1 MEGDLLMKEKDRKR
15 LHVILQ
21 VLEKK
26 LKQKEAAELL
36 KISLRQIKRV
46 CRRVRSEGDG
56 GVVHRNRA
64 RKSNRCIAASLK
76 EKTLKLCRE
85 KYKGFGPT
93 LASEQLQKIE
103 AIKISDET
111 LRLWMKESGIAY
123 RKRKDRPHR
132 KWRERKAHFGEMLQ
146 MDGSHHDWLEGRG
159 PWMVL
164 MGYIDDATARVFARF
179 YEYEGTLPAFDGLA
193 RYIRR
198 YGIPCAVYLD
208 KHSTYKGL
216 RKTTLLDQLEGDPGM
231 SQFQRAMKET
241 EITVIHANSP
251 QAKGRIERFFRT
263 TQDRLVKQ
271 MRIAGINTL
280 QEANRYLAGY
290 LAEHNRKYTHP
301 AADSVNLHRQVPKSL
316 DLKAIFSVQTKR
328 VLRND
333 FTISH
338 NSKLYQV
345 LEKIQAKHLIVQERC
360 DGTIHLTHNARQIRF
375 KEIDAKAPKP
385 PKTNNILKPPRPPKT
400 PDARHPWRTSAQ
412 WLFARLP
419 R

>member
-1 MEGDLLMKEKDRKR
+1 VQGDLLMKEKDRKK

-26 LKQKEAAELL
+26 LKQKEAAKLL
-36 KISLRQIKRV
+36 KISVRQIKRI

-56 GVVHRNRA
+56 GVLHRNRT
-64 RKSNRCIAASLK
+64 RKSNRRIAASIK
-76 EKTLKLCRE
+76 EKTLSLCQE
-85 KYKGFGPT
+85 KYKDFGPT
-93 LASEQLQKIE
+93 LATEQLQKVE
-103 AIKISDET
+103 GIKISDET

-123 RKRKDRPHR
+123 RKRRDRPHR

-164 MGYIDDATARVFARF
+164 MGYIDDATGRVFARF
-179 YEYEGTLPAFDGLA
+179 YEYEGTLPAFDGLM

-216 RKTTLLDQLEGDPGM
+216 RKTSLLDQLEGDPGM
-231 SQFQRAMKET
+231 SQFERAMNET

-263 TQDRLVKQ
+263 AQDRLVKQ
-271 MRIAGINTL
+271 MRITGINTL
-280 QEANRYLAGY
+280 QEANRYLVSY
-290 LAEHNRKYTHP
+290 LAEHNRKYTRPP
-301 AADSVNLHRQVPKSL
+301 ANGVDLHRHVPRSL
-316 DLKAIFSVQTKR
+316 DLKAIFSIQTKR

-333 FTISH
+333 FTIMH
-338 NSKLYQV
+338 NGKLYQV

-360 DGTIHLTHNARQIRF
+360 DGTVHIALNRRHIRS
-375 KEIDAKAPKP
+375 KEIAKVLKPADAD
-385 PKTNNILKPPRPPKT
+385 NILKRRRLPKT
-400 PDARHPWRTSAQ
+400 PDARHPWRTSGQ